1 MSTVEGKKQE
11 KRRALLD
18 AAYELFLERGT
29 SKTSV
34 EDITSRA
41 KVGKGTFY
49 LYFADK
55 GSVTQALLARVSY
68 QLLDNACTA
77 AEQHAAE
84 LTSFPDQMIFVIDH
98 IIEALRAD
106 TLMLRFL
113 ERSFV
118 WPGLDQIE
126 ASGEAEPLMRKV
138 LQIVMCSPEMAGRTE
153 REIYQRITAL
163 GSMCISVCYTS
174 VLEGKP
180 DNIDNMKPILY
191 DIIRR
196 RSERT
201 SPLPAPA
208 KGPLRQSSG
217 AKNGKGRLFSK
228 KPLQLRKKCDIILK
242 SIRHLDG

>member
-68 QLLDNACTA
+68 QLLDNACAA

-84 LTSFPDQMIFVIDH
+84 LTSFPDQMIFVID
-98 IIEALRAD
+98 ISSKPCA
-106 TLMLRFL
+106 
-113 ERSFV
+113 
-118 WPGLDQIE
+118 
-126 ASGEAEPLMRKV
+126 
-138 LQIVMCSPEMAGRTE
+138 RT
-153 REIYQRITAL
+153 
-163 GSMCISVCYTS
+163 
-174 VLEGKP
+174 P
-180 DNIDNMKPILY
+180 DA
-191 DIIRR
+191 
-196 RSERT
+196 
-201 SPLPAPA
+201 PLPGAQLCLA
-208 KGPLRQSSG
+208 RAGSDRSQRRGRAADAQGPPDRDVQP
-217 AKNGKGRLFSK
+217 R
-228 KPLQLRKKCDIILK
+228 
-242 SIRHLDG
+242 DGGPH

>member
-68 QLLDNACTA
+68 QLLDNACAA
-77 AEQHAAE
+77 AEQPAAE
-84 LTSFPDQMIFVIDH
+84 LTSFPDQMIFDNDTL
-98 IIEALRAD
+98 IEALRAD
-106 TLMLRFL
+106 TLMR
-113 ERSFV
+113 
-118 WPGLDQIE
+118 
-126 ASGEAEPLMRKV
+126 MV
-138 LQIVMCSPEMAGRTE
+138 LQFVLCSPEMAGRTE

-196 RSERT
+196 A
-201 SPLPAPA
+201 L
-208 KGPLRQSSG
+208 
-217 AKNGKGRLFSK
+217 
-228 KPLQLRKKCDIILK
+228 
-242 SIRHLDG
+242 

>member
-18 AAYELFLERGT
+18 AAYELFLERGAA
-29 SKTSV
+29 KTSV

-55 GSVTQALLARVSY
+55 GAVTQALLAKVSY
-68 QLLDNACTA
+68 QLLSEACAA
-77 AEQHAAE
+77 AEQHTAE
-84 LTSFPDQMIFVIDH
+84 LRTFPDQMIFVIDH
-98 IIEALRAD
+98 IIEALRKD
-106 TLMLRFL
+106 LLMLRFL

-126 ASGEAEPLMRKV
+126 ASREAEPLMRTV
-138 LQIVMCSPEMAGRTE
+138 LKTVMSSPEMAGRTE

-163 GSMCISVCYTS
+163 GSMCMSVCYTS

-180 DNIDNMKPILY
+180 DNIDAMKPVLY

-196 RSERT
+196 A
-201 SPLPAPA
+201 L
-208 KGPLRQSSG
+208 
-217 AKNGKGRLFSK
+217 
-228 KPLQLRKKCDIILK
+228 
-242 SIRHLDG
+242 

>member
-29 SKTSV
+29 AKTSV

-49 LYFADK
+49 LYFQDK
-55 GSVTQALLARVSY
+55 GAVMQALLGRVSY
-68 QLLDNACTA
+68 QLLNNACEAVERQTGL
-77 AEQHAAE
+77 E
-84 LTSFPDQMIFVIDH
+84 TFPDKMVAVIDH
-98 IIEALRAD
+98 IIEALRRD
-106 TLMLRFL
+106 TVVLKFL
-113 ERSFV
+113 ERNFV

-126 ASGEAEPLMRKV
+126 ASRDAEPLMRKV
-138 LQIVMCSPEMAGRTE
+138 LQTVMCSPEMAGRTE

-196 RSERT
+196 A
-201 SPLPAPA
+201 L
-208 KGPLRQSSG
+208 
-217 AKNGKGRLFSK
+217 
-228 KPLQLRKKCDIILK
+228 
-242 SIRHLDG
+242 

>member
-118 WPGLDQIE
+118 WPGWIR
-126 ASGEAEPLMRKV
+126 S
-138 LQIVMCSPEMAGRTE
+138 
-153 REIYQRITAL
+153 
-163 GSMCISVCYTS
+163 
-174 VLEGKP
+174 KP
-180 DNIDNMKPILY
+180 AARPS
-191 DIIRR
+191 R
-196 RSERT
+196 
-201 SPLPAPA
+201 
-208 KGPLRQSSG
+208 
-217 AKNGKGRLFSK
+217 
-228 KPLQLRKKCDIILK
+228 
-242 SIRHLDG
+242 